1 MVVAFLPRDTRGIDH
16 LFEEARRMES
26 LDSFRQLFEYDYW
39 ANQKALSSISGMN
52 ASVERVLKIAGHI
65 VGAQR
70 VWLGRLE
77 SPGSAAPAPWPV
89 MSLEEANAA
98 VTEMHQRWETYLAQ
112 LAPERMEE
120 DLVHRNSKG
129 AEFRVPVRDV
139 LTQLVM
145 HSAYHR
151 GQIAAAIREAGGQPA
166 ATDYVIYARRHR
178 MK

>member
-1 MVVAFLPRDTRGIDH
+1 
-16 LFEEARRMES
+16 MES
-26 LDSFRQLFEYDYW
+26 LDSFRQLFEYDFW
-39 ANQKALSSISGMN
+39 ANQVALRSIGAMN
-52 ASVERVLKIAGHI
+52 APAERVLKIAGHI

-77 SPGSAAPAPWPV
+77 ASGAARPKPWPL

-98 VTEMHQRWETYLAQ
+98 VTEMHQRWKTYLAQ
-112 LAPERMEE
+112 LTPERLEE

-129 AEFRVPVRDV
+129 IEFRVPVRDV

-166 ATDYVIYARRHR
+166 ATDYIVYARRQR

>member
-1 MVVAFLPRDTRGIDH
+1 VIDQ
-16 LFEEARRMES
+16 LKEANHMEP
-26 LDSFRQLFEYDYW
+26 LDSLRQLFEYDYW
-39 ANQKALSSISGMN
+39 ANQLALRSIANLTTST
-52 ASVERVLKIAGHI
+52 ERALKVAGHI

-77 SPGSAAPAPWPV
+77 TPGASHTAPWPL

-98 VTEMHQRWETYLAQ
+98 VTEVHERWNSFFGN
-112 LAPERMEE
+112 LAPERLDE

-139 LTQLVM
+139 LMQLVV
-145 HSAYHR
+145 HGAYHR
-151 GQIAAAIREAGGQPA
+151 GQIAAAVREAGGTPSS
-166 ATDYVIYARRHR
+166 TDYIIYVRQKQ